1 MSKDLRYIGQVSF
14 ARFPLRLSSTYTPE
28 VDITNHPCHNN
39 LAMYTLQSIRIRR
52 IVASASEIQNE
63 IQSQR
68 RMLPTHKNH
77 YLKPTSPFLPIFK
90 NIQSKANHISAELE
104 RKGGTAAN
112 LPVRS
117 RRAYQWLAFL
127 GKPDPFCT
135 HLQTLHDLYQMEKAC
150 PRPPFLS
157 GKKPSIRLFHI
168 SPLFR
173 FRVQNGTLNL
183 TAGESFIGTEPRILR
198 SLIQLCYQD
207 NEKQAKKVVYDF
219 TRGNPYTEIREKL
232 EYLAIPL
239 NATTK
244 GEHKDLLPVFH
255 HINKTYFGDTL
266 NQPHL
271 VWSDRK
277 TFRKFG
283 HYQFETDSIMISRSL
298 DDPDLPTYALGYV
311 MYHELLHKKL
321 GYRLVNG
328 RRYSHTKSFRKR
340 EKEFEEYNKAQAVLE
355 HLSRKYS

>member
-1 MSKDLRYIGQVSF
+1 M
-14 ARFPLRLSSTYTPE
+14 YTPR
-28 VDITNHPCHNN
+28 
-39 LAMYTLQSIRIRR
+39 SIRIRG

-63 IQSQR
+63 IHRKR
-68 RMLPTHKNH
+68 RRLPTHENH
-77 YLKPTSPFLPIFK
+77 YLTPPSPFLPIFK
-90 NIQSKANHISAELE
+90 DIQNRANLISAELE

-135 HLQTLHDLYQMEKAC
+135 HLQTLHVLYQMEKAC

-157 GKKPSIRLFHI
+157 GKKSSIRLFHI

-173 FRVQNGTLNL
+173 FRVQNGTFNL
-183 TAGESFIGTEPRILR
+183 TAGESFIGAEPRVLR

-219 TRGNPYTEIREKL
+219 TRRNLYTEIREKL

-244 GEHKDLLPVFH
+244 GEHKDLLPVFN
-255 HINKTYFGDTL
+255 HINKTYFNDNL

-298 DDPDLPTYALGYV
+298 DDPDLPAYALGYV
-311 MYHELLHKKL
+311 MYHELLHKDL
-321 GYRLVNG
+321 GYRQVNG
-328 RRYSHTKSFRKR
+328 RRYSHTESFRER
-340 EKEFEEYNKAQAVLE
+340 EKLFKEYNKAQAVLE
-355 HLSRKYS
+355 HLSRKNS